1 MNPRMLLSLLL
12 ISPLAM
18 AGGETQPST
27 TQAYREECGACHVAY
42 PPALLAGKD
51 WKQIMNTLSNHFGD
65 DASLDPAMQQSIEQ
79 FLQRRAGKAQWLS
92 DAGNPPRITQTWW
105 FTRQHNEVPGAV
117 WKSPKIKSPS
127 SCQTCHRNAERGS
140 YRERDI
146 AIPGYGRYED
156 D

>member
-1 MNPRMLLSLLL
+1 MNPRILLSLFLL
-12 ISPLAM
+12 PALAM
-18 AGGETQPST
+18 AAGERLPSAS
-27 TQAYREECGACHVAY
+27 QAYLEECGACHVPY
-42 PPALLAGKD
+42 PPGLLSGKD
-51 WKQIMNTLSNHFGD
+51 WGQLMNSLPDHFGD
-65 DASLDPAMQQSIEQ
+65 DASLDPDMQRTIEQ
-79 FLQRRAGKAQWLS
+79 YLQRRAGKAQWLS

-117 WKSPKIKSPS
+117 WRNPQIKGPS